1 MRTRSVVPNEPGAI
15 RAWAADFKAKHGFA
29 PIAGGET
36 PGAAV
41 ATPPAPAPASPAPTP
56 APAPAAPAQT
66 PAPVPTPAPGQ
77 PATPAPGAAPQPG
90 APEGQQAPQADAT
103 PEWAQKLLD
112 GMDQLAPPAQ
122 VDPLAVELGL
132 VPPPPQPLPGQ
143 PGYDPSQAGPAAGR
157 VPQGAPQQQPPAA
170 LPGQQVP
177 PVPGQPQPGVD
188 PETALVEQY
197 IDQRAEEVA
206 TRMLQERVAPL
217 FQQQEVTRRRTESQA
232 LLDDYPELKDPAK
245 GQALV
250 AQARAWAQET
260 LGDPR
265 FAGEPGYLEVVHL
278 AMKGLE
284 AQGQA
289 PGQTPAPGSGEVPIE
304 GGSGA
309 QPPAATTEST
319 ELAQRIV
326 DAKPGGGLSNLWV

>member
-1 MRTRSVVPNEPGAI
+1 MTTRSVVPSEPGAI
-15 RAWAADFKAKHGFA
+15 RAWAADFKVKHGFA

-36 PGAAV
+36 PGGAV
-41 ATPPAPAPASPAPTP
+41 ATPPAPTPAAPAAT
-56 APAPAAPAQT
+56 PAPAAPEQ
-66 PAPVPTPAPGQ
+66 TPAPGQ
-77 PATPAPGAAPQPG
+77 PAAPAGDGSQTQQPG

-122 VDPLAVELGL
+122 VDPLAVELGI
-132 VPPPPQPLPGQ
+132 VPEPPPPLPGQ
-143 PGYDPSQAGPAAGR
+143 PGYDPSQAGPAAGQG
-157 VPQGAPQQQPPAA
+157 PQGVPQQQSPAA

-177 PVPGQPQPGVD
+177 GVPGQPQQPGVD
-188 PETALVEQY
+188 PQTALVEQY

-206 TRMLQERVAPL
+206 TRMLQERVAPF

-260 LGDPR
+260 LGDAR

-289 PGQTPAPGSGEVPIE
+289 PGQAPAPGSGEVPIE